1 MNEWNCLVSNKT
13 LWLVRRVFVDFS
25 NEILHRCY
33 MSWFRFNVTAKNRK
47 PEFKMADKQEK
58 MIIRTLRDRRCVRL
72 LRFPLKWQ
80 QIKPEVNLIL
90 ETRSTEITSVQRKKG
105 IPRLGLRGTELTR
118 KVFDAVSIYVPFP
131 CTNDFL
137 QSKSLFSQ
145 TNVSSGSAVTR
156 EQLIGSKKRLVRI
169 IISNKT
175 LAPLES
181 TGRKRIR
188 LKIGFGY
195 DIFMSL
201 RSIWENLWLP

>member
-1 MNEWNCLVSNKT
+1 MLFPFMYPFLVQMTSS
-13 LWLVRRVFVDFS
+13 R
-25 NEILHRCY
+25 
-33 MSWFRFNVTAKNRK
+33 AKN
-47 PEFKMADKQEK
+47 
-58 MIIRTLRDRRCVRL
+58 
-72 LRFPLKWQ
+72 
-80 QIKPEVNLIL
+80 
-90 ETRSTEITSVQRKKG
+90 
-105 IPRLGLRGTELTR
+105 
-118 KVFDAVSIYVPFP
+118 
-131 CTNDFL
+131 
-137 QSKSLFSQ
+137 LFSQ

-201 RSIWENLWLP
+201 RIIWENLWLP